1 MKKRRLMILLFLS
14 CLVVG
19 PGAQETQ
26 DAETPQTEEEILFD
40 QARDA
45 AEMEDA
51 PEAAGMLTV
60 WSFVSMV
67 LILAGVVAAIYGL
80 FFLLKRMSGQ
90 NYTDNNL
97 IRVLSTKT
105 LSSTRAVHLLSLG
118 KRYLL
123 VGSAENGV
131 NLLAEIDD
139 KESRDEIEVFLAR
152 EESPSRRSFREL
164 IGGFLPGSGDKLGE
178 TVSSSA
184 SFLKRQGSRV
194 KNL

>member
-1 MKKRRLMILLFLS
+1 MILLFLS

-26 DAETPQTEEEILFD
+26 EAETPQTEEEILFD

-45 AEMEDA
+45 TGSENA
-51 PEAAGMLTV
+51 PEPAGMLTI

-152 EESPSRRSFREL
+152 EDAPSRRSFKEL
-164 IGGFLPGSGDKLGE
+164 IGGILPGSGDKLGE
-178 TVSSSA
+178 AVSSSA
-184 SFLKRQGSRV
+184 SFLKKQGSRV